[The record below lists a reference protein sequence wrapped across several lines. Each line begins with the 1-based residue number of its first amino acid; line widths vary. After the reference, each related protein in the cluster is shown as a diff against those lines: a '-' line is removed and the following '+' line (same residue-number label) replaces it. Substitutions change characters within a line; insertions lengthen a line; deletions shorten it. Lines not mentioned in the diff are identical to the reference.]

1 MVDII
6 ASIQQMLNEVITFL
20 PSLLAAIV
28 ILVIGWIVGRLLG
41 KAVAAVLDRIGVD
54 DALARTSIG
63 KAIERQYGGTG
74 SRGIVAFFDL
84 IVRWFVYLIAILA
97 AANVLQLAFL
107 TGLVQNII
115 AFLPNVAVFVI
126 ILIVGFIVIDYF
138 ADFLRHLGAGRQIS
152 MMGAVITALQGF
164 LYFVLVMLALQQ
176 LRIDLTIIYI
186 FITPIAW
193 GVGLGLG
200 AAIAIIVGFG
210 LRDRAPEMMDEAM
223 GKIKEETSSTTVP
236 RDPVTGR
243 PIQE

>member
-6 ASIQQMLNEVITFL
+6 ASLQQMINEVITFL
-20 PSLLAAIV
+20 PDLLAAIV
-28 ILVIGWIVGRLLG
+28 ILVIGWIVGRLVG
-41 KAVAAVLDRIGVD
+41 KAVAAVLDRVGVD
-54 DALARTSIG
+54 DALAKTSIG
-63 KAIERQYGGTG
+63 KAIERQYGGAG
-74 SRGIVAFFDL
+74 NRGIVAFFDL
-84 IVRWFVYLIAILA
+84 IVRWFIYLIAILA

-107 TGLVQNII
+107 TGLVQSII

-126 ILIVGFIVIDYF
+126 ILIVGFIVIDYL
-138 ADFLRHLGAGRQIS
+138 ADFLRHLGATRRIS
-152 MMGAVITALQGF
+152 MMGPLITALQAF

-193 GVGLGLG
+193 GIGLGLG

-223 GKIKEETSSTTVP
+223 GKIKEESAAASVP
-236 RDPVTGR
+236 KDPLTGK
-243 PIQE
+243 PIRE